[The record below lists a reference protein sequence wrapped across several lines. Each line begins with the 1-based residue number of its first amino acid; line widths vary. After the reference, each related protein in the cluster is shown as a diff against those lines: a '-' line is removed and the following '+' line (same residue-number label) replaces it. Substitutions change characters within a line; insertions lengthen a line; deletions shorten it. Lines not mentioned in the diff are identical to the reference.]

1 LHFETES
8 DKPIQVTC
16 YSGRVYA
23 DRPASF
29 VWQDEKYEVKE
40 VEKEWQEPGERHF
53 QVLTQDEK
61 RFRLCYNEG
70 QDQWSITEI
79 I

>member
-1 LHFETES
+1 MES
-8 DKPIQVTC
+8 DKPVQVTC

-40 VEKEWQEPGERHF
+40 VEKEWQEPGEKHF
-53 QVLTQDEK
+53 VVKTKDDRLFE
-61 RFRLCYNEG
+61 LCYHEG
-70 QDQWSITEI
+70 QDEWSIIEI
-79 I
+79 V